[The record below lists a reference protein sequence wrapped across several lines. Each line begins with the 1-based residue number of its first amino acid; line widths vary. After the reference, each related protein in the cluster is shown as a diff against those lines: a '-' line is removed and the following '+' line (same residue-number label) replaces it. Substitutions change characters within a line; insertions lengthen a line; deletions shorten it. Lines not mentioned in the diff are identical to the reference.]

1 MKARQTPLRTAV
13 IVTVVTGLASAALG
27 AGAMY
32 AIQRPRLTALEADAV
47 RAKARAA
54 ELERTLK
61 GAVAPPASRDATPPP
76 PGAEPL
82 VPPGDDSSAAEGP
95 STAEIAKSREF
106 AFITAVNADSGPA
119 VTADY
124 AQFLT
129 GKEAA
134 AAARAAGDEIP
145 PNDYYIT
152 NTNRGLRTLPVKPG
166 IRVSLLSRPDGSMD
180 TDGYTVSFATWAGN
194 WTSPTEGNS
203 AIRSGPYWLT
213 ISEGTVTAIEEQYL
227 P

>member
-1 MKARQTPLRTAV
+1 MTSRQTPLRTAV
-13 IVTVVTGLASAALG
+13 IIAVITGFAGAALG

-32 AIQRPRLTALEADAV
+32 AMQRPKLTALEADAV
-47 RAKARAA
+47 RANARVA

-61 GAVAPPASRDATPPP
+61 GVDPPPASSEATPPP
-76 PGAEPL
+76 AAEQV
-82 VPPGDDSSAAEGP
+82 VPPGDDTSAVEGP
-95 STAEIAKSREF
+95 STAEVAKSREF
-106 AFITAVNADSGPA
+106 TFITAVEAGSPPA

-124 AQFLT
+124 ARLLT
-129 GKEAA
+129 GAEAV

-152 NTNRGLRTLPVKPG
+152 NANPGLRTLTVKPG
-166 IRVSLLSRPDGSMD
+166 IKVSLLSRPDGSMD
-180 TDGYTVSFATWAGN
+180 VDGYTVSFAAWAGN
-194 WTSPTEGNS
+194 WTAPTEGNS

-213 ISEGTVTAIEEQYL
+213 ISNGTVTAIEEQYL